1 MVGFP
6 TETEEDFRDTIDLVK
21 QVQFSNAFTFVY
33 SPRKGTVAARME
45 QLPYEVKRERI
56 KELVALQNEISAKK
70 SLDYIKTVQE
80 ILVEDVNPK
89 KTGYVCGRT
98 ESGRLVNFEGESSLV
113 GQFVNVEITSA
124 RSSALFGVIKN
135 D

>member
-1 MVGFP
+1 MNVEREMLMGLLGF
-6 TETEEDFRDTIDLVK
+6 
-21 QVQFSNAFTFVY
+21 SYNA
-33 SPRKGTVAARME
+33 
-45 QLPYEVKRERI
+45 LLI
-56 KELVALQNEISAKK
+56 N
-70 SLDYIKTVQE
+70 VQE

-98 ESGRLVNFEGESSLV
+98 ESGRLVNFEGEPSLV